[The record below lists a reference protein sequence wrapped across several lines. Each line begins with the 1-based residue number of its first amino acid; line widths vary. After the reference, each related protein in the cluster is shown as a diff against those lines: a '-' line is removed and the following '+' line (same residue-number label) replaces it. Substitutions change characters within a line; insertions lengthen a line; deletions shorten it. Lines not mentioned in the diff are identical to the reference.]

1 MAKVKDILDKVPTI
15 KVNPFA
21 LDSIDQEK
29 LWAHYDP
36 EADSIV
42 IYLTGG
48 PVRAVSV
55 LVSDDVYLKVNPK
68 TGDIVGFHIEAW
80 ERKFAPAHPEVNSIW
95 HRLQP
100 IAEPALDWHYL
111 LRMLALWVVFMLKAD
126 VALPTTL
133 QPA

>member
-1 MAKVKDILDKVPTI
+1 M
-15 KVNPFA
+15 F
-21 LDSIDQEK
+21 
-29 LWAHYDP
+29 
-36 EADSIV
+36 
-42 IYLTGG
+42 
-48 PVRAVSV
+48 
-55 LVSDDVYLKVNPK
+55 
-68 TGDIVGFHIEAW
+68 GFHIEAW

-126 VALPTTL
+126 VSLPATL